1 MVTSADNAA
10 ATCLGI
16 DSGPLSGVISS
27 AGVVAVR
34 PTTSECPDE
43 SEAMLGEGK
52 FLYINK
58 F

>member
-27 AGVVAVR
+27 SGVVAVR

-43 SEAMLGEGK
+43 SESMLGEGM